1 MSDAIPVNRIKGVGE
16 KTAALFGKINVYT
29 VDDLIRHY
37 PRDYETYDAP
47 VSILETSPGSVQAV
61 YGQITAI
68 PNVKKVR
75 NLSILNAILKDDN
88 GDSIQLTFFNM
99 PFLKKVLKPGGFYLF
114 RGLVQQ
120 RGTHKIM
127 EQPRIFTW
135 NEYRQKSGRLLP
147 RYALTKGLTNQT
159 VQKSVA
165 QALEYYPPEK
175 EYLPQVILQKYPML
189 SHREAVYAL
198 HFPESREE
206 LLTARNRMVFEEFF
220 SFLLVLRKNKELAA
234 KTENHFPMYET
245 ADTVRFLEQ
254 LPFPLTKAQ
263 KKVWGELREDMGSP
277 YAMNRLIQGDVGS
290 GKTIL
295 AVLALLMCAANGYQG
310 AMMAPTEVL
319 AVQHFETIS
328 GYIEKY
334 GIAFRPVL
342 LTGSMT
348 TKEKREA
355 YAKIASGEAN
365 LIIGT
370 HALIQEKV
378 EYSSLALVVTD
389 EQHRFGVRQRET
401 LAAKGSEPHV
411 LVMSATPIP
420 RTLAIILYGDLKVSV
435 IDELPANRLPIKN
448 CVVGTAYR
456 PKAYE
461 FIAKEV
467 AAGRQAYVICP
478 MVEEGE
484 SEDLENV
491 VDYTEKLR
499 AVLPPSV
506 QVAYLHGKMRP
517 ADKNR
522 IMEEFA
528 AKEID
533 VLVSTT
539 VIEVGINVPNATVM
553 MVENAERFGLAQLH
567 QLRGRVGRGEF
578 QSYCI
583 FISTS
588 EAKET
593 MERLQ
598 ILNHSND
605 GFHIASEDLK
615 LRGPGDIFGIR
626 QSGEFAFV
634 LGDIYTDANILK
646 EASDAVEQ
654 LLVSD
659 PELTDDDSLAL
670 VNYFKEHTAVNV
682 VDFRTI

>member
-1 MSDAIPVNRIKGVGE
+1 MRLNSSIKEVKGIGD
-16 KTAALFGKINVYT
+16 KTAGLFLKINIETIRDLISYFPRTYVQFPEIKRPDEVVEGETAAVIGQIRQTPIVKRVRSMQITVTSIVGMGKRLELVWFRLPYIKNSLHPGENYVFYGKVQHKNGRFVMEQPAIYTPEKYEAMEHLLLPVYT
-29 VDDLIRHY
+29 LPKGLSNQLVLKAER
-37 PRDYETYDAP
+37 
-47 VSILETSPGSVQAV
+47 SILEEEH
-61 YGQITAI
+61 
-68 PNVKKVR
+68 
-75 NLSILNAILKDDN
+75 
-88 GDSIQLTFFNM
+88 
-99 PFLKKVLKPGGFYLF
+99 LF
-114 RGLVQQ
+114 RD
-120 RGTHKIM
+120 
-127 EQPRIFTW
+127 
-135 NEYRQKSGRLLP
+135 
-147 RYALTKGLTNQT
+147 
-159 VQKSVA
+159 
-165 QALEYYPPEK
+165 
-175 EYLPQVILQKYPML
+175 YLP
-189 SHREAVYAL
+189 
-198 HFPESREE
+198 
-206 LLTARNRMVFEEFF
+206 T
-220 SFLLVLRKNKELAA
+220 
-234 KTENHFPMYET
+234 
-245 ADTVRFLEQ
+245 
-254 LPFPLTKAQ
+254 
-263 KKVWGELREDMGSP
+263 ELREKHQLCEYNYAIKQIHFPDDMETLIEARKRLVFDELFLFILNLQYQKEKKEKEKNQFSFQSDDFVEQLIEKLP
-277 YAMNRLIQGDVGS
+277 YKLTNAQLRALSEVRADMRSDYVMQRLIQGDVGS

-295 AVLALLMCAANGYQG
+295 AVLALLMCAANGFQG

-328 GYIEKY
+328 GYVKKY

-348 TKEKREA
+348 AKEKREA

-401 LAAKGSEPHV
+401 LGAKGSEPHV

-448 CVVGTAYR
+448 CVVGTSYR

-588 EAKET
+588 DTKET

>member
-47 VSILETSPGSVQAV
+47 VSIRETSPGSVQAV

-75 NLSILNAILKDDN
+75 NLSILNAILKDDE

-120 RGTHKIM
+120 RGTHKLM
-127 EQPRIFTW
+127 EQPRMFTW
-135 NEYRQKSGRLLP
+135 DEYKQKSGRLLP

-175 EYLPQVILQKYPML
+175 EYLPRMILQKYPMI

-198 HFPESREE
+198 HFPENREE
-206 LLTARNRMVFEEFF
+206 LLAARNRMVFEEFF
-220 SFLLVLRKNKELAA
+220 FFLLVLRKNKELAA

-348 TKEKREA
+348 AKEKREA

-448 CVVGTAYR
+448 CVVGTSYR

-461 FIAKEV
+461 FIAREV

-499 AVLPPSV
+499 AALPPSV

-528 AKEID
+528 DKKID
-533 VLVSTT
+533 ILVSTT

-588 EAKET
+588 DTKET

-659 PELTDDDSLAL
+659 PDLADDDSLAL

>member
-16 KTAALFGKINVYT
+16 KTAALFGRINVFT
-29 VDDLIRHY
+29 VEDLIGHY

-47 VSILETSPGSVQAV
+47 VSIREASPGSVQAV

-75 NLSILNAILKDDN
+75 NLSILNVILKDDK

-120 RGTHKIM
+120 RGTHKLM
-127 EQPRIFTW
+127 EQPRMFTW
-135 NEYRQKSGRLLP
+135 DEYKQKSGRLLP

-175 EYLPQVILQKYPML
+175 EYLPRMILQKYPML

-198 HFPESREE
+198 HFPENRDE
-206 LLTARNRMVFEEFF
+206 LLAARNRMVFEEFF

-348 TKEKREA
+348 AKEKREA

-448 CVVGTAYR
+448 CVVGTSYR

-659 PELTDDDSLAL
+659 PELTDDDSRAL

>member
-47 VSILETSPGSVQAV
+47 VSIRETSPGSVQAV

-75 NLSILNAILKDDN
+75 NLSILNAILKDDE

-120 RGTHKIM
+120 RGTHKLM
-127 EQPRIFTW
+127 EQPRMFTW
-135 NEYRQKSGRLLP
+135 DEYKQKSGRLLP

-175 EYLPQVILQKYPML
+175 EYLPRMILQKYPMI

-198 HFPESREE
+198 HFPENREE
-206 LLTARNRMVFEEFF
+206 LLAARNRMVFEEFF

-348 TKEKREA
+348 AKEKREA

-448 CVVGTAYR
+448 CVVGTSYR

-461 FIAKEV
+461 FIAREV

-499 AVLPPSV
+499 AALPPSV

-528 AKEID
+528 DKKID

-588 EAKET
+588 DTKET

-659 PELTDDDSLAL
+659 PDLADDDSLAL

>member
-47 VSILETSPGSVQAV
+47 VSIRETSPGSVQAV

-127 EQPRIFTW
+127 EQPRMFTW
-135 NEYRQKSGRLLP
+135 DEYRQKSGRLLP

-448 CVVGTAYR
+448 CVVGTSYR

>member
-16 KTAALFGKINVYT
+16 KTAALFGKINIYT
-29 VDDLIRHY
+29 IDDLIRHY

-47 VSILETSPGSVQAV
+47 VSIRETSPGNVQAV

-120 RGTHKIM
+120 RGTHKFM
-127 EQPRIFTW
+127 EQPRMFTW
-135 NEYRQKSGRLLP
+135 DEYQKKTGRLLP

-189 SHREAVYAL
+189 THREAVYAL

-348 TKEKREA
+348 AKEKREA

-448 CVVGTAYR
+448 CVVGTSYR